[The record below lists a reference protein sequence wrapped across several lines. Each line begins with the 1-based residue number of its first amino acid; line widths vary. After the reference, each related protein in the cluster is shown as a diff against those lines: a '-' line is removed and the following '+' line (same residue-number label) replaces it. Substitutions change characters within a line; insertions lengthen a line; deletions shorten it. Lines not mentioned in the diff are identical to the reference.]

1 MLERRDQVSVSKKPL
16 KSEEQAEFAPRMQ
29 EFVCGFTL
37 KDLLARILTMQEAV
51 FVQHQELAKTSRQY
65 WIDWEIRR
73 TMVS

>member
-37 KDLLARILTMQEAV
+37 IAVLAGILTKEEEE
-51 FVQHQELAKTSRQY
+51 FVQHQELANTNRKF